1 MPWGKVWVLLLLL
14 ELFGSISSQRMD
26 KIQTCPGVEKNLLG
40 KVPAAGKPKT
50 PWESP
55 RLSPAR
61 GGGEEAS
68 EEKMKLCR
76 GGNPPAHPKG
86 RAQGLALGWGHS
98 DTAWGISKGISW
110 APAGRTR
117 REGTT
122 TLFVCLFVFC
132 YNYMCSTAK
141 HQLSLLQRNSEVFY
155 WVPFES
161 ISLLAGVFPLKAT
174 AF

>member
-14 ELFGSISSQRMD
+14 ELFGSISSHRMD

-55 RLSPAR
+55 RLSLAR

-76 GGNPPAHPKG
+76 GGNPLAHPEG

-98 DTAWGISKGISW
+98 DTAWGISRTL
-110 APAGRTR
+110 AGLLQGEHEE
-117 REGTT
+117 REQPLC
-122 TLFVCLFVFC
+122 LFVCLCFVTITCAPQQSTSFP
-132 YNYMCSTAK
+132 CSRET
-141 HQLSLLQRNSEVFY
+141 QRCFT
-155 WVPFES
+155 
-161 ISLLAGVFPLKAT
+161 GFPLNLSP
-174 AF
+174 FWLVSSP